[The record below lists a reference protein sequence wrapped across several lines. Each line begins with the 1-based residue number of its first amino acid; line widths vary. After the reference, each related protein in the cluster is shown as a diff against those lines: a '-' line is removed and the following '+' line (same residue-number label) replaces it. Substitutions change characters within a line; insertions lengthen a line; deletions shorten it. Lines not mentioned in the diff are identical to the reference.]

1 MYEQNHIVSASAM
14 FVARQEISRK
24 DLARWDKSARS
35 WLHSADRSKVVQ
47 CDQLKVIIRSL
58 PLPLTAASSTYASV
72 ISVWREAMLG
82 MDGLLSGNPVLISNG
97 SLFLAF
103 SSWYSFPDLI
113 VLGSKTAHVKF
124 NDNLFPPG
132 GSCTIGREMITD
144 QPEGIRWCTIGL
156 RVACLRLRGLQFR
169 EVKAGNTACDG
180 CLQVMTRTRDIGL
193 IHQRTTFWVMLIIK
207 GALPSSGFFIL
218 LTARPM

>member
-1 MYEQNHIVSASAM
+1 
-14 FVARQEISRK
+14 
-24 DLARWDKSARS
+24 
-35 WLHSADRSKVVQ
+35 
-47 CDQLKVIIRSL
+47 
-58 PLPLTAASSTYASV
+58 
-72 ISVWREAMLG
+72 MLG

-103 SSWYSFPDLI
+103 SSC
-113 VLGSKTAHVKF
+113 
-124 NDNLFPPG
+124 DNLFPPG

-144 QPEGIRWCTIGL
+144 QPEGIRWCTISL
-156 RVACLRLRGLQFR
+156 RVACLRLRGLQFC

-193 IHQRTTFWVMLIIK
+193 VHQKTTFWVMLMIK

>member
-1 MYEQNHIVSASAM
+1 
-14 FVARQEISRK
+14 
-24 DLARWDKSARS
+24 
-35 WLHSADRSKVVQ
+35 
-47 CDQLKVIIRSL
+47 
-58 PLPLTAASSTYASV
+58 
-72 ISVWREAMLG
+72 MLG

-113 VLGSKTAHVKF
+113 VLGSKTTHVKF
-124 NDNLFPPG
+124 SDNLFPPG

-156 RVACLRLRGLQFR
+156 RVACLWLRGHQFR

-180 CLQVMTRTRDIGL
+180 CLQVITRTRDWFGTSENHILGYVDDQGSITQFQIL
-193 IHQRTTFWVMLIIK
+193 YSVNSKAHVGGH
-207 GALPSSGFFIL
+207 GATVCTEYIDGDHELPYCSEANPPSNSISL
-218 LTARPM
+218 